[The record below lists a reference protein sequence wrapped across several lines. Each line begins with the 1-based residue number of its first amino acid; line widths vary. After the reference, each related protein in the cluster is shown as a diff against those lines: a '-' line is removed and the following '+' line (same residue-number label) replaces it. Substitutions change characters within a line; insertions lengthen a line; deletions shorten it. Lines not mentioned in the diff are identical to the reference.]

1 MVEQYLMKL
10 KFQKS
15 LIIYQTCVE
24 MAKTL
29 QYYTLK
35 KYTLKHVMTV
45 KGFILN
51 IGHGLNENKFMNT
64 TNVYSPK
71 QK

>member
-1 MVEQYLMKL
+1 
-10 KFQKS
+10 
-15 LIIYQTCVE
+15 
-24 MAKTL
+24 
-29 QYYTLK
+29 
-35 KYTLKHVMTV
+35 MTI

-71 QK
+71 QKCKHLIKMIEIIQSAKKLLGHNWNFNFLDNVGNYNKLDE